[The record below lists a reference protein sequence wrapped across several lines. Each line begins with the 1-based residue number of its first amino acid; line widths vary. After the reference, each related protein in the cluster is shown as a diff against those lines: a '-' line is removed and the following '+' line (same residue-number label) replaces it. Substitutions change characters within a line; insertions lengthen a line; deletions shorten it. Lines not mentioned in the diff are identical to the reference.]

1 MTIVNNE
8 EAKNF
13 IDQFLNNVIYDDV
26 QEEIKKLESEN
37 EKINEMLTSLS
48 DDLLCSTL
56 LLVKKKNC
64 TRIKTLDD
72 MLLNSKVL
80 S

>member
-1 MTIVNNE
+1 MTNINNE

-13 IDQFLNNVIYDDV
+13 IDQFLNNAIYDDV

-37 EKINEMLTSLS
+37 EKIDEMLILLS

-64 TRIKTLDD
+64 TRIKTLDE
-72 MLLNSKVL
+72 MLMKNKVGC
-80 S
+80 